1 MHYTQLYGPI
11 EVISSP
17 ILENKNMLNKQ
28 KSNDLL
34 ALDFLLIKLWK
45 DFPGFSA
52 LKSVSRLRT
61 LIKPLLDL

>member
-34 ALDFLLIKLWK
+34 ALDFL
-45 DFPGFSA
+45 
-52 LKSVSRLRT
+52 
-61 LIKPLLDL
+61 